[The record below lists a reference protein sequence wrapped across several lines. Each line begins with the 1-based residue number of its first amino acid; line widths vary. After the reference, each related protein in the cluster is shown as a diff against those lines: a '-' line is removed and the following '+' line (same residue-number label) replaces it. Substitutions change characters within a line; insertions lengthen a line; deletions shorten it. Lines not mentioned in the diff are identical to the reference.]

1 MSATVIR
8 RLLAFALVATTGGG
22 VAFADKPVRASATV
36 EVLDDKAQIDDV
48 ITRMRDEQQKRKDAE
63 KAQAE
68 KAEKNNG
75 TLRDARPPATLG
87 SSDTH
92 RTPAPEAKSQ
102 PPGSR
107 RPLRDEHLERFPRPR
122 AKHK

>member
-1 MSATVIR
+1 MTPKV
-8 RLLAFALVATTGGG
+8 LAFALLATTAGG

-48 ITRMRDEQQKRKDAE
+48 ITRMRDEQQKKRDAE

-68 KAEKNNG
+68 GAAKNG
-75 TLRDARPPATLG
+75 SLRDARPPATMG
-87 SSDTH
+87 ASDTH
-92 RTPAPEAKSQ
+92 RALAPEAKSQ

-122 AKHK
+122 PKHK